1 MALELILTDA
11 DVPAAVRNKR
21 GLVEPAVAIRPNRR
35 HNMAKRKEQDR
46 RRDILFLDGSA
57 VRKTFMSLTL

>member
-11 DVPAAVRNKR
+11 DVPAGVRNRR
-21 GLVEPAVAIRPNRR
+21 GLVELAVAIRPNRR